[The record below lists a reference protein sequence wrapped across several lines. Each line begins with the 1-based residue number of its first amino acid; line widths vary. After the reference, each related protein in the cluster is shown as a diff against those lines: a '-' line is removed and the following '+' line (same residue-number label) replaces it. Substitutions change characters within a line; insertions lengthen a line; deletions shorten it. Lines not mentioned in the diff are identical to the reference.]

1 MAKFSV
7 SVPDDT
13 AARFDA
19 ATAPLGG
26 REASLRRMVTIVAR
40 RAPLTKIKSR
50 QGQEKVRLDLC
61 LSARD
66 VVAIDLEAAA
76 LGMTR
81 NGWAIGLV
89 RRRVHGRPTFTQPDE
104 LSLIAILMEL
114 RRIGVHI
121 SQVTRVMSLAL
132 VSGEKANLDRA
143 YLDEMRAEIRDC
155 MSRLRQA
162 FDGNLAYWD
171 GDR

>member
-1 MAKFSV
+1 MAKFSI
-7 SVPDDT
+7 SIPDDT

-19 ATAPLGG
+19 ATVPLGG
-26 REASLRRMVTIVAR
+26 RAASLRRVIDVVAR
-40 RAPLTKIKSR
+40 RAPLAKMKTR
-50 QGQEKVRLDLC
+50 PGREGVRLDLC
-61 LSARD
+61 LVARD

-81 NGWAIGLV
+81 NGWAIAVV
-89 RRRVHGRPTFTQPDE
+89 RRRVHGRPTFPQSDE

-121 SQVTRVMSLAL
+121 SQVTRAMSLAIMG
-132 VSGEKANLDRA
+132 GEKADLDRA
-143 YLDEMRAEIRDC
+143 YLEEMRAEIRDC
-155 MSRLRQA
+155 MNRLRQA

-171 GDR
+171 AAR